1 MKLLAIS
8 DLHLSS
14 TANRQ
19 ALLEMPA
26 FPDDW
31 LIVAGDVSEGFD
43 RFEEG
48 LVLLR
53 ERFAKVIWVP
63 GNHDLWTVPGPSG
76 RGVRKYE
83 ALVEIARK
91 LGVVTPEDPYL
102 IWPGDGEPC
111 AIVPAMLLY
120 DYSFRPPDIPLASVI
135 TWAREERSVAGDEM
149 LLDPAPFTSI
159 TEWCH
164 HRCRETEQR
173 LIALGTDVPKIIVNH
188 YPLRRDLVYIPRIP
202 RFAPWCGTVL
212 TEDWHVRFNVRVAV
226 SGHLHVRRTDWR
238 DATRFEE
245 VSFGYPPQWDPRLG
259 MAAYLRPIWPASD
272 AA

>member
-14 TANRQ
+14 SANMQ
-19 ALLEMPA
+19 ALVEMPA

-48 LVLLR
+48 LVLLN

-91 LGVVTPEDPYL
+91 LGVVTPEDPYP

-120 DYSFRPPDIPLASVI
+120 DYSFRPPNVPLASVI
-135 TWAREERSVAGDEM
+135 AWAREERSVAGDEM
-149 LLDPAPFTSI
+149 LLDPSPFQSI
-159 TEWCH
+159 TDWCH

-173 LIALGTDVPKIIVNH
+173 LIDLGADVPKIIINH

-245 VSFGYPPQWDPRLG
+245 VSFGYPQQWDPSCG

>member
-14 TANRQ
+14 TANMQ

-31 LIVAGDVSEGFD
+31 LIVAGDVAEGFD

-102 IWPGDGEPC
+102 IWPGGGEPC

-149 LLDPAPFTSI
+149 LLDPSPFKSI
-159 TEWCH
+159 SDWCH

-173 LIALGTDVPKIIVNH
+173 LIDLGANVPKIIINH

>member
-1 MKLLAIS
+1 L
-8 DLHLSS
+8 
-14 TANRQ
+14 
-19 ALLEMPA
+19 
-26 FPDDW
+26 
-31 LIVAGDVSEGFD
+31 
-43 RFEEG
+43 
-48 LVLLR
+48 
-53 ERFAKVIWVP
+53 VP

-76 RGVRKYE
+76 RGARKYE

-120 DYSFRPPDIPLASVI
+120 DYSFRPPDVPLASLI
-135 TWAREERSVAGDEM
+135 AWAREERSVAGDEM
-149 LLDPAPFTSI
+149 LLDPSPFQSI
-159 TEWCH
+159 SDWCH

-173 LIALGTDVPKIIVNH
+173 LIEFGADVPKIIVNH

-259 MAAYLRPIWPASD
+259 MAGYLRSIWPASN

>member
-1 MKLLAIS
+1 LKLLAIS

-14 TANRQ
+14 TANMQ

-26 FPDDW
+26 FPEDW

-48 LVLLR
+48 LVLLL

-76 RGVRKYE
+76 RGARKYE

-120 DYSFRPPDIPLASVI
+120 DYSFRPPDVPLASLI
-135 TWAREERSVAGDEM
+135 AWAREERSVAGDEM
-149 LLDPAPFTSI
+149 LLDPSPFQSI
-159 TEWCH
+159 SDWCH

-173 LIALGTDVPKIIVNH
+173 LIEFGADVPKIIVNH

-259 MAAYLRPIWPASD
+259 MAGYLRSIWPASN

>member
-14 TANRQ
+14 TANMQ

-26 FPDDW
+26 FPNDW

-48 LVLLR
+48 LVLLL

-76 RGVRKYE
+76 RGARKYE

-120 DYSFRPPDIPLASVI
+120 DYSFRPPDVPLASLI
-135 TWAREERSVAGDEM
+135 AWAREERSVAGDEM
-149 LLDPAPFTSI
+149 LLDPSPFQSI
-159 TEWCH
+159 SDWCH

-173 LIALGTDVPKIIVNH
+173 LIEFGADVPKIIVNH

-259 MAAYLRPIWPASD
+259 MAGYLRSIWPASN

>member
-14 TANRQ
+14 TANMQ

-31 LIVAGDVSEGFD
+31 LIVAGDVAEGFE

-102 IWPGDGEPC
+102 IWPGGGEPC

-120 DYSFRPPDIPLASVI
+120 DYSFRPPDVPLASVI

-149 LLDPAPFTSI
+149 LLDPSPFASI
-159 TEWCH
+159 SEWCH
-164 HRCRETEQR
+164 HRCRETELR
-173 LIALGTDVPKIIVNH
+173 LAALGADVPKIIINH